1 MSRKRYRKG
10 LGLMSGY
17 IIADETRIRYV
28 ALKVKDLQAM
38 VDFYTQIA
46 GLALLKRSEEVAYL
60 GTRQNQ
66 EVLVTLH
73 KIAGHTPKAPTA
85 GLEHM
90 AILLPDRNTLGS
102 ALQHM
107 VDNGIAIDGVFE
119 NSYSQT
125 FIIHDP
131 EGNGVEFADDKSA
144 SEWRTPNAIDWH
156 NERTETIAQD
166 VLLKHQGDKY
176 AAAPAGISIGH
187 VQLRVNNL
195 ADTAKF
201 YEAGLGFSVNNDA
214 DPKQLF
220 LAAGDY
226 HHHIG
231 INLTNDE
238 HLAKPVF
245 DEYGLDYVN
254 LILPNESAMDLLR
267 TNLDVQGFK
276 DYDYNSQF
284 HYLQVTDPN
293 GINLWFAIA

>member
-156 NERTETIAQD
+156 NERTKTIAQD

-267 TNLDVQGFK
+267 TNLDAQGFK